1 MPDSISVELYRS
13 AFEKSG
19 AASIIVAPD
28 MTMIMSNEEFEK
40 LTGYAKH
47 EIEGRMKWSEIVAPE
62 DVGMMSRYHY
72 ARRTPGANPPAEY
85 YCRIVTRSGETRHI
99 HMKVGMLPDGLQSI
113 ASFMDITELKQ
124 TQKALEEREMYL
136 SRENVQLKSGIQDR
150 FRFGPMV
157 GKSRA
162 MQQVYEMIVKAAAT
176 DANVIV
182 YGESGT
188 GKELAA
194 RAIHDMSER
203 KNAAF
208 VTINCGAVPEN
219 LLESEFFGH
228 RKGAF
233 TGAEKDK
240 AGYLDQ
246 ADGGTLFLDEIGELG
261 LNLQVKLLRVI
272 EGMGFQPVGGGQMH
286 HPNVRIIGA
295 TNRNLT
301 DQVLEGRM
309 REDFYYRIHVIP
321 IHLPPLRDRKED
333 IPLLIEKFLQLY
345 AIRGPVPLVTG
356 EMMDAAN
363 ACDWPGN
370 VRELQNV
377 LHRYVVLGRF
387 EVPGILKPE
396 KRVKPA
402 KHLYDGTRQAAE
414 EPVLI
419 ADGQK
424 MTLPERV
431 ENYER
436 REILN
441 ALSRHQWHRGK
452 AADSLGIHR
461 RTLFKKIKKFGI
473 DNASIENDRSQ

>member
-1 MPDSISVELYRS
+1 MPDKISAELYRS
-13 AFEKSG
+13 VFEKSG
-19 AASIIVAPD
+19 AASIIIEPD
-28 MTMIMSNEEFEK
+28 MTIAMSNAEFEK
-40 LTGYAKH
+40 LTGYAKY
-47 EIEGRMKWSEIVAPE
+47 EIEGRMKWSEVVAPE
-62 DVGMMSRYHY
+62 DLEMMSRYHY
-72 ARRTPGANPPAEY
+72 TRRIQGESVPAEY
-85 YCRIVTRSGETRHI
+85 ECRIISRAGEVRDI
-99 HMKVGMLPDGLQSI
+99 LIKVGMLPDGRQSI
-113 ASFMDITELKQ
+113 ASFMDITERKQ
-124 TQKALEEREMYL
+124 AQKALEEREVFL
-136 SRENVQLKSGIQDR
+136 NRENVQLKSGIRDR

-157 GKSRA
+157 GKSRV
-162 MQQVYEMIVKAAAT
+162 MQQVYEMILNAAAT
-176 DANVIV
+176 DANAIV

-208 VTINCGAVPEN
+208 VAVNCGAVPEN

-228 RKGAF
+228 QKGAF
-233 TGAEKDK
+233 TGADQNK

-272 EGMGFQPVGGGQMH
+272 EGMGFQPVGGGRMH

-295 TNRNLT
+295 TNRNLM
-301 DQVLEGRM
+301 DRVREGRM

-345 AIRGPVPLVTG
+345 AIRGPVPQVTG
-356 EMMDAAN
+356 EMLDAAY

-387 EVPGILKPE
+387 EVPNMLKPDN
-396 KRVKPA
+396 RGNPA
-402 KHLYDGTRQAAE
+402 KRLLNGVRQTIE
-414 EPVLI
+414 EPVPI
-419 ADGQK
+419 EDDQK
-424 MTLPERV
+424 KPLPERV

-436 REILN
+436 REILS
-441 ALSRHQWHRGK
+441 ALSRHQWHRGR
-452 AADSLGIHR
+452 AAESLGIHR
-461 RTLFKKIKKFGI
+461 RTLFKKMKKIGI
-473 DNASIENDRSQ
+473 DHAFNENDHSQ